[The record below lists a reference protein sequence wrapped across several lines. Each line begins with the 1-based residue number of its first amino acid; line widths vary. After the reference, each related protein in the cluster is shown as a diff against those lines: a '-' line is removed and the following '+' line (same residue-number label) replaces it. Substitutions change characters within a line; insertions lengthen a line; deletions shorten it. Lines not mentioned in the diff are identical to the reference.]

1 MNAPRVA
8 VLPPSPP
15 IEEAVR
21 AAAGVL
27 VEDSGE
33 ADAIVWMDP
42 TDPEGLRDALASSR
56 ARWVQLPFA
65 GIEEF
70 LAAGVIDPARTWT
83 CAKGTY
89 GPPTAE
95 HALALVLMGAR
106 LLHRHARSRTWMRR
120 RDFAG
125 AKRLAGSTVVLVG
138 TGGIGSALA
147 GML

>member
-1 MNAPRVA
+1 MNAPGVA

-65 GIEEF
+65 GIKEF

-83 CAKGTY
+83 CAKGIY
-89 GPPTAE
+89 GPACAE
-95 HALALVLMGAR
+95 HAFALVLLAAR
-106 LLHRHARSRTWMRR
+106 GLHRHARARRWRSRGEFSSARR
-120 RDFAG
+120 LKG
-125 AKRLAGSTVVLVG
+125 GTVL
-138 TGGIGSALA
+138 I
-147 GML
+147 